1 MERPIYLLFL
11 LVAGSLWDMT
21 AWQGWA
27 LMLLFVPARLF
38 GKWLAVRLC
47 RQKIASGLSID
58 EQRSLIFSP
67 MGALSIAIVV
77 NAQDL
82 YYGSVISW
90 MVTAV
95 IGGAI
100 VTEVIVHI
108 ASRRTV
114 FEQQRLSSLS

>member
-1 MERPIYLLFL
+1 MF
-11 LVAGSLWDMT
+11 
-21 AWQGWA
+21 
-27 LMLLFVPARLF
+27 LFVPARLF
-38 GKWLAVRLC
+38 GKWLAVRAC
-47 RQKIASGLSID
+47 RKELPSELSLE

-82 YYGSVISW
+82 YFGSTVSW

-100 VTEVIVHI
+100 VTEVIVQI
-108 ASRRTV
+108 ASRRNAL
-114 FEQQRLSSLS
+114 EEGSLSSVS

>member
-1 MERPIYLLFL
+1 M
-11 LVAGSLWDMT
+11 
-21 AWQGWA
+21 
-27 LMLLFVPARLF
+27 
-38 GKWLAVRLC
+38 RLC
-47 RQKIASGLSID
+47 RKEVPNGLSLD

-82 YYGSVISW
+82 YFGAVISW

-100 VTEVIVHI
+100 VTEVIVQI
-108 ASRRTV
+108 ASRRNLLE
-114 FEQQRLSSLS
+114 EQALIGIS

>member
-1 MERPIYLLFL
+1 
-11 LVAGSLWDMT
+11 
-21 AWQGWA
+21 
-27 LMLLFVPARLF
+27 
-38 GKWLAVRLC
+38 
-47 RQKIASGLSID
+47 
-58 EQRSLIFSP
+58 

-95 IGGAI
+95 IAGAI

-108 ASRRTV
+108 ASRRAG
-114 FEQQRLSSLS
+114 FEEQRLSSLS